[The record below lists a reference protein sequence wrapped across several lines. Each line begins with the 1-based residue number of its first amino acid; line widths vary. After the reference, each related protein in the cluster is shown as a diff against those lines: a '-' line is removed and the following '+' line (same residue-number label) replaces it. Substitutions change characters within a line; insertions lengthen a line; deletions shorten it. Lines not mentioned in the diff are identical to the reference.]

1 MSDHVSDD
9 DLFDELAADDD
20 GATPPMVRVPQ
31 PGVRERIRSSRFGTL
46 IVLVIVAAVVAAGV
60 WLVNRGTAQDQ
71 AAQTGGSTVIK
82 LPGTSGV
89 PPPEVGKPAA
99 DFTLTG
105 TDGTPVSLASLRGKP
120 VWLTFGATWCSG
132 CQAEVPDIQEVW
144 VKYRGSGLVV
154 LGVNIQE
161 DNPAVKAFAD
171 RVGLTF
177 PMAAD
182 PNATVADSYAVAA
195 IPSHYFIDAGGVIRD
210 IRVGALGPS
219 TMDDIVSKLVG
230 NA

>member
-1 MSDHVSDD
+1 MSDHVLDD
-9 DLFDELAADDD
+9 DLDELEAASAD
-20 GATPPMVRVPQ
+20 AEKPRMVRVCQ
-31 PGVRERIRSSRFGTL
+31 PGIREQIRSSRFGTL
-46 IVLVIVAAVVAAGV
+46 IVLVVVAAVVAAGV
-60 WLVNRGTAQDQ
+60 WLVNAGTAQDQ
-71 AAQTGGSTVIK
+71 AVQTGGATVVK

-89 PPPEVGKPAA
+89 LPPEVGKPAT

-105 TDGTPVSLASLRGKP
+105 VDGKPVTLASFRGKP
-120 VWLTFGATWCSG
+120 VWLTFGASWCSG
-132 CQAEVPDIQEVW
+132 CQAEVPDIQALW
-144 VKYRGSGLVV
+144 VKYRDSGLVV
-154 LGVNIQE
+154 LGINIQE

-182 PNATVADSYAVAA
+182 PNGAVADSYAVAA
-195 IPSHYFIDAGGVIRD
+195 IPSHYFIDGKGIIRD

-219 TMDDIVSKLVG
+219 TMDDIVSKLVS